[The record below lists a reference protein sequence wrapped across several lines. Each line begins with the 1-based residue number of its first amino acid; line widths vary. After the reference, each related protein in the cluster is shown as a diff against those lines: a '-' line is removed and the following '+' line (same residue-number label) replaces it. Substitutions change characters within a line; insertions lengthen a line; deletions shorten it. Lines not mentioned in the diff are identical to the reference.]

1 MLISLHRDYPA
12 TSRRRSQRLS
22 LLETNRR
29 RSLLSTYAAS
39 VKTYGDDDADVL
51 IDSTLKVSRPVT
63 DTTDDARAMS
73 VAHSSPAGMKN

>member
-1 MLISLHRDYPA
+1 MISLHRDYPA

-29 RSLLSTYAAS
+29 RSLLSTNAAS
-39 VKTYGDDDADVL
+39 VKTYGDDEADVL

-63 DTTDDARAMS
+63 DTTDDAGAMS
-73 VAHSSPAGMKN
+73 VAHSSPAVMKN